1 MLLGRG
7 APPHLPFDR
16 PSLPFWPMARL
27 SDVPRVIRSVG
38 LIAFCRRVWDEVS
51 KDNLFTWASALAYSW
66 LFAIFPFFIFL
77 LALIPHLPSRITIG
91 ALVQIRGF
99 VKELPPP
106 SGDMLWNN
114 IQEPVRDILQKRS
127 GPLLALGLVIALWSA
142 SGGITNTMSAL

>member
-1 MLLGRG
+1 
-7 APPHLPFDR
+7 
-16 PSLPFWPMARL
+16 MALL
-27 SDVPRVIRSVG
+27 SDVPKVLRAYG
-38 LIAFCRRVWDEVS
+38 LWGFSKRVWEEVN

-77 LALIPHLPSRITIG
+77 LALIPHLPARITTG

-114 IQEPVRDILQKRS
+114 IQEPVQEILQKRT

-142 SGGITNTMSAL
+142 